1 MKRLALCLGL
11 TTLTLAGF
19 AAGRATA
26 GADDGVTL
34 VVRHTVANFDKWKT
48 GYDGHEAER
57 RKYGWTSATVLT
69 DAGDPTHVVVVGKVK
84 TLAQA
89 KEFANAPA
97 LKETMKKAGVVGA
110 PDIAFLK
117 LVIIDT
123 GPAHAK

>member
-11 TTLTLAGF
+11 ASLTFAGF

-26 GADDGVTL
+26 DTADGVTL
-34 VVRHTVANFDKWKT
+34 VVRHTVASFDKWKV
-48 GYDGHEAER
+48 GYDGNEPA
-57 RKYGWTSATVLT
+57 RKKFGWTSATVLT

-84 TLAQA
+84 SLAQA
-89 KEFANAPA
+89 KEFASAPA

-117 LVIIDT
+117 VVEQK
-123 GPAHAK
+123 AY